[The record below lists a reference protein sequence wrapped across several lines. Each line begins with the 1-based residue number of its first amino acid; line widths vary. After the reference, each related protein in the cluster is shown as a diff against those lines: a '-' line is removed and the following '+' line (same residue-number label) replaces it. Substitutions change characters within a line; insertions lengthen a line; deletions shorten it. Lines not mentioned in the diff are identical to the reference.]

1 MPENGGF
8 ADTMKELK
16 LLHAADLHL
25 DSAFESLSPED
36 AEARRAGQR
45 DMLYRLADAAESLKA
60 DAVLLC
66 GDVFNGIDVERETDH
81 AFGRAMSALRCPV
94 LVAPGNHDP
103 YTPYSFWETAH
114 LPGNV
119 YVFTNANIEC
129 VELPGVR
136 ARFWGAGF
144 QNAFCRPLLR
154 DDGLP
159 D

>member
-36 AEARRAGQR
+36 AEARRTGQR

-66 GDVFNGIDVERETDH
+66 GDVFNGIEVEHETAR
-81 AFGRAMSALRCPV
+81 AFGRAMSALRRSPAAFFRRV
-94 LVAPGNHDP
+94 EDVAP
-103 YTPYSFWETAH
+103 
-114 LPGNV
+114 L
-119 YVFTNANIEC
+119 
-129 VELPGVR
+129 
-136 ARFWGAGF
+136 
-144 QNAFCRPLLR
+144 
-154 DDGLP
+154 
-159 D
+159 